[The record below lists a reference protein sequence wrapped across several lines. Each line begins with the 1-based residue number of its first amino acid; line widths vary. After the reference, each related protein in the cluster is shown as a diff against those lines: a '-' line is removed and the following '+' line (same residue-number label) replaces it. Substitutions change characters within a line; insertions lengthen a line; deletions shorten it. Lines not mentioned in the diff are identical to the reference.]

1 MSFDPS
7 PLSKDDID
15 RVVRQNAQTPPSRK
29 PESDPQTSLR
39 LNEIILQVQKISDLM
54 AHHLIAISEHELIIC
69 LLNPQDHNRV
79 QIVTAK
85 RRALDLQTNPS
96 AAPSGSE

>member
-1 MSFDPS
+1 LIALYGKTHKHLHRGSLKAI
-7 PLSKDDID
+7 LS
-15 RVVRQNAQTPPSRK
+15 T
-29 PESDPQTSLR
+29 ETH
-39 LNEIILQVQKISDLM
+39 LM